1 MRELVA
7 GLAACCALNGAIR
20 PHLAGEGRDLV
31 GVRLQADSAVE
42 DAALFGLGMR
52 RLAADLNLVR
62 LLVYYGTPEEAGVIV
77 EEPGSH
83 PFTGMEHVE
92 KSWGGGVYPEMASR
106 AERILD
112 IDPGFTYVAL
122 YTAGA
127 LAFNLNRPGDALAV
141 LRYALAR
148 DPDNFELKEYVAA
161 VGFHEHGNRE
171 EVARILE
178 PMLSKPDCPTMIK
191 SMMASLYLRMGRRAK
206 AISLYRDILETS
218 RDAGYRNLAR
228 NKLADLREPAAPADR

>member
-1 MRELVA
+1 MRELIV
-7 GLAACCALNGAIR
+7 GVAACCALNGALRLRLPTPSTNGPEIR
-20 PHLAGEGRDLV
+20 LS
-31 GVRLQADSAVE
+31 ADSAVE

-52 RLAADLNLVR
+52 RLAADLGLVR
-62 LLVYYGTPEEAGVIV
+62 LLVYYGTPEEAGVVV

-92 KSWGGGVYPEMASR
+92 KSWGGGSYGQLGPR

-112 IDPGFTYVAL
+112 IDPGFTYVAI
-122 YTAGA
+122 YASGA
-127 LAFNLNRPGDALAV
+127 LAFNLNRPDDALAV

-148 DPDNFELKEYVAA
+148 QPDSLELKEYVAA
-161 VGFHEHGNRE
+161 IGFHRHGNRE

-178 PMLSKPDCPTMIK
+178 PMLSQPDCPTMIK
-191 SMMASLYLRMGRRAK
+191 SIMASLYLKMGRRDK
-206 AISLYRDILETS
+206 AVALYRDILETS

-228 NKLADLREPAAPADR
+228 RMLAALGSPAR